1 MNKRVKRNAIWL
13 LCLVFSGCATLPSDG
28 GMSNIQQS
36 IKLHTGKDIQLV
48 KTDGDQQTITART
61 DELLQAPLTV
71 EDAVQIALLN
81 NKGLQATLYE
91 VGISE
96 ADLVQASRLP
106 NPRFSMLRARNGDDY
121 KIEQAFTFNIF
132 ALFTMPMAKQISQQ
146 RLEQTRTQVTLE
158 VIGLAADTRKAYFN
172 AIAAEQGL
180 GYMDQVKLAAEAS
193 AELAI
198 KMAQAG
204 NFSKLDQSREQVF
217 SAEVASEYARS
228 EQAAYATRELLIRK
242 TGLVGKQA
250 DFTLPERLPELP
262 DQLKPAADVSADAIK
277 QRLDIQAIQQQ
288 VGSLAKNLGLT
299 KTTRFINV
307 LEIGPARV
315 LEGKRSD
322 PYKNGFELS
331 FELPIFDFGTARVA
345 KAEAIYMQALNRA
358 AEQAVNAQS
367 ELREAYFNY
376 QSSYEIAKHYHD
388 NIVPLRK
395 RISEENQLRYNGM
408 LISVFELLADAQ
420 TQVSSVNSYIQAL
433 RDFWLAD
440 AELQS
445 AITGKPLKE

>member
-1 MNKRVKRNAIWL
+1 
-13 LCLVFSGCATLPSDG
+13 
-28 GMSNIQQS
+28 MSNIQQS
-36 IKLHTGKDIQLV
+36 TRLHTGKEIQLV
-48 KTDGDQQTITART
+48 KTEHDQQTITART
-61 DELLQAPLTV
+61 DELLQAPLSV

-81 NKGLQATLYE
+81 NKGLQAKLYE

-132 ALFTMPMAKQISQQ
+132 ALFTMPMAKQLSQQ

-158 VIGLAADTRKAYFN
+158 VIDLAADTRKAYFN

-193 AELAI
+193 AELAT
-198 KMAQAG
+198 KMAQVG

-217 SAEVASEYARS
+217 SAEVASEYTRS
-228 EQAAYATRELLIRK
+228 AQRAYATRELLIRK
-242 TGLVGKQA
+242 MGLVDKQT
-250 DFTLPERLPELP
+250 DFKLPERLPALP
-262 DQLKPAADVSADAIK
+262 DQLRTATEVSADAIQ
-277 QRLDIQAIQQQ
+277 QRLDIQAIQRQ
-288 VGSLAKNLGLT
+288 VTSLAKNLGLT

-307 LEIGPARV
+307 LEVGPARV

-322 PYKNGFELS
+322 HYKNGFELS
-331 FELPIFDFGTARVA
+331 LELPIFDFGTAKVA
-345 KAEAIYMQALNRA
+345 RAEAIYMQALNRA

-376 QSSYEIAKHYHD
+376 QSSYEVAKHYRD
-388 NIVPLRK
+388 DIVPLRK
-395 RISEENQLRYNGM
+395 RIAEENQLRYNGM

-420 TQVSSVNSYIQAL
+420 TQISSVNSYIQAL

>member
-1 MNKRVKRNAIWL
+1 MNKLIERSAIWL
-13 LCLVFSGCATLPSDG
+13 LCAILSSCATLPSDG
-28 GMSNIQQS
+28 GMSNIKQS
-36 IKLHTGKDIQLV
+36 TKLHIGKDIELV
-48 KTDGDQQTITART
+48 KTEDEQQAITART

-91 VGISE
+91 VGLSE

-106 NPRFSMLRARNGDDY
+106 NPRFSMLRARNGDNY

-132 ALFTMPMAKQISQQ
+132 ALFTMPMAKQLSQQ

-158 VIGLAADTRKAYFN
+158 VMNLAADTRKAYFN

-193 AELAI
+193 AELTT

-204 NFSKLDQSREQVF
+204 NFSKLDQSREQIF
-217 SAEVASEYARS
+217 SAEVASEYTHSAQS
-228 EQAAYATRELLIRK
+228 AYAARELLIRK
-242 TGLVGKQA
+242 MGLAGKQT
-250 DFTLPERLPELP
+250 DFKLPERLPELP
-262 DQLKPAADVSADAIK
+262 DQLKPAADVSTDAIK

-299 KTTRFINV
+299 KATRFINV

-331 FELPIFDFGTARVA
+331 LELPIFDFGTAKVA
-345 KAEAIYMQALNRA
+345 RAEAIYMQALNRA

-367 ELREAYFNY
+367 ELREAYFSY
-376 QSSYEIAKHYHD
+376 QSSYEVAKHYRD

-395 RISEENQLRYNGM
+395 RIAEENQLRYNGM

-420 TQVSSVNSYIQAL
+420 TQISSVNSYIQAL

>member
-1 MNKRVKRNAIWL
+1 MNKLADRSAIWL
-13 LCLVFSGCATLPSDG
+13 LCLAFSGCATLPSDG
-28 GMSNIQQS
+28 GISNIQQS
-36 IKLHTGKDIQLV
+36 TRLHTGKDIQLV
-48 KTDGDQQTITART
+48 KTERDQQTITART

-106 NPRFSMLRARNGDDY
+106 NPRFSMLRTRNGDDY

-132 ALFTMPMAKQISQQ
+132 ALFIMPMAKQLSQQ

-158 VIGLAADTRKAYFN
+158 VIDLAAATRKAYFN

-180 GYMDQVKLAAEAS
+180 GYMNQVKLAAEAS
-193 AELAI
+193 AELAT

-217 SAEVASEYARS
+217 SAEVSSEYARS
-228 EQAAYATRELLIRK
+228 AQRAYATRELLIRK
-242 TGLVGKQA
+242 MGLAGKQTE
-250 DFTLPERLPELP
+250 FKLPERLPELP

-277 QRLDIQAIQQQ
+277 QRLDIQAIQRQ
-288 VGSLAKNLGLT
+288 VTSLAKNLGLT

-315 LEGKRSD
+315 LEGQRSA

-331 FELPIFDFGTARVA
+331 LELPIFDFGTAKVA
-345 KAEAIYMQALNRA
+345 RAEAIYMQALNRA

-367 ELREAYFNY
+367 ELREAYFSY
-376 QSSYEIAKHYHD
+376 QSSYEVAKHYRD
-388 NIVPLRK
+388 DIVPLRK
-395 RISEENQLRYNGM
+395 RIAEENQLRYNGM

-420 TQVSSVNSYIQAL
+420 TQISSVNSYIQAL